1 MTKTE
6 HLGLALL
13 PSAEYDT
20 TLRRDYIAALS
31 GPEGTSNMQLI
42 DKAIGDVAKKLED
55 METAL
60 SKI

>member
-1 MTKTE
+1 MTKTKN
-6 HLGLALL
+6 LGLALL
-13 PSAEYDT
+13 SSAEYDT
-20 TLRRDYIAALS
+20 TLRRDYIKALS

-42 DKAIGDVAKKLED
+42 DKAVGDVAQKLEG

>member
-13 PSAEYDT
+13 PSSEYDT

-42 DKAIGDVAKKLED
+42 DKAIGRVEKDLAGVEA
-55 METAL
+55 AL

>member
-13 PSAEYDT
+13 SAAEYDT

-42 DKAIGDVAKKLED
+42 DKAIGRVEKDLAGVEA
-55 METAL
+55 AL

>member
-13 PSAEYDT
+13 PSTEYDT

-42 DKAIGDVAKKLED
+42 DKAIEDVAKKLEA
-55 METAL
+55 MEIVL